1 MTNNTGKSLN
11 WSIILNI
18 ILIIAVAVIYFLHFT
33 GKHPPAQDAGI
44 TASYPPGEGLR
55 IAYVDSDSILANYTL
70 AIKKGQELE
79 EKSRRMDSDFKKRQ
93 DQYEKDAAYFQ
104 EQVASNQL
112 SEKSAQ
118 FIYNQLMEE
127 QQKLYE
133 LQNQYTSELAE
144 SEMLVNMMLLDSV
157 TNFLER
163 FNQKYRFDFILG
175 HNPGSNILL
184 KNPQFNI
191 TDQVIRGLNDEYK
204 EESSD

>member
-11 WSIILNI
+11 WSIILSI
-18 ILIIAVAVIYFLHFT
+18 ILVIAVAVLYLLHFT
-33 GKHPPAQDAGI
+33 GKHPPAKDTGF
-44 TASYPPGEGLR
+44 TANYPPGEGLR

-70 AIKKGQELE
+70 AIKKSLELE
-79 EKSRRMDSDFKKRQ
+79 ERSKRMDSDFKKRQ

-144 SEMLVNMMLLDSV
+144 MEMRVNIILLDSV

-163 FNQKYRFDFILG
+163 FNQKHHFDFILG

-184 KNPQFNI
+184 KNPDYNI
-191 TDQVIRGLNDEYK
+191 TDQVIWGLNNEYK